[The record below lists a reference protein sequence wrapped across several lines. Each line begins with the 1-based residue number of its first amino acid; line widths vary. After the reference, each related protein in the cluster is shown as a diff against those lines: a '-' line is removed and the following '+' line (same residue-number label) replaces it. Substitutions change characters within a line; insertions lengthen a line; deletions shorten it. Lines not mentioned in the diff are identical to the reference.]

1 MSAADVIGAFRA
13 AHPQVRVAEV
23 FVPDI
28 NGVPRGKLVPMDGLG
43 KLAKG
48 GMKMPLSSVG
58 LDVFGCDVG
67 RSRIALEIGDPDSP
81 LIPIPE
87 SLALMDWTDP
97 PAAQVQAMMAET
109 DGSGRIA
116 SLDPRGALVR
126 VVDRAAAMGF
136 KAVMALELEFY
147 LIDAKRDEDDR
158 PQPPVSPLTGAR
170 LFRNQIY
177 DMNVLRAFETVIA
190 DITEACHM
198 LGAPAD
204 TAICEFGPGQ
214 FEINLLHVDDPLRA
228 ADHMVSMKRAVRGV
242 ARANGYDATFMAK
255 PYGDA
260 AGSGMHL
267 HLSLE
272 QGGRNIFAEAEAGG
286 PNRAM
291 RHAIAGMI
299 ARMADSMLLF
309 APHYNSY
316 RRFMPGSYA
325 PMVAAWGLDNRG
337 TALRTP
343 EVAGPGARIE
353 HRVAGADANPYLVA
367 AAILAS
373 ALDGIE
379 AGAEP
384 PPPVRG
390 EAKAGIGE
398 GLPLTWLYA
407 IEEFEGSEFVPRTLG
422 PELARVFAAMKRQE
436 LETLLARVTDAEYD
450 AYLRT
455 V

>member
-1 MSAADVIGAFRA
+1 MSALDVIGAFRA
-13 AHPQVRVAEV
+13 ANPTVSMAEV

-28 NGVPRGKLVPMDGLG
+28 NGVPRGKLVPMEGLE
-43 KLAKG
+43 KIAKG

-58 LDVFGCDVG
+58 LDIFGCDVG
-67 RSRIALEIGDPDSP
+67 RSRIALEIGDPDSA

-87 SLALMDWTDP
+87 SLALMDWTEP
-97 PAAQVQAMMAET
+97 PAAQVQAMMSET

-116 SLDPRGALVR
+116 AIDPRGALTG
-126 VVDRAAAMGF
+126 VVERARGMGLT
-136 KAVMALELEFY
+136 AVMALELEFY
-147 LIDAKRDEDDR
+147 LIDAQRDADDR
-158 PQPPVSPLTGAR
+158 PQPPVSPLSGSR

-177 DMNVLRAFETVIA
+177 DMNVLRAFEPVIA
-190 DITEACHM
+190 DITEACRV

-214 FEINLLHVDDPLRA
+214 FEINLMHVADPLRA
-228 ADHMVSMKRAVRGV
+228 ADHMVSMKRAIRGV
-242 ARANGYDATFMAK
+242 ARTNGYDATFMAK

-272 QGGRNIFAEAEAGG
+272 DAGGNIFRAPEDGG
-286 PNRAM
+286 PNAKM
-291 RHAIAGMI
+291 RHALAGMI
-299 ARMADSMLLF
+299 QRMPDAMLIF

-325 PMVAAWGLDNRG
+325 PMVAAWGRDNRG

-343 EVAGPGARIE
+343 EVEGPGARIE
-353 HRVAGADANPYLVA
+353 HRVSGADANPYLVA
-367 AAILAS
+367 AAILAA
-373 ALDGIE
+373 ALDGLD
-379 AGAEP
+379 AGEEP

-390 EAKAGIGE
+390 EARAEPGG

-407 IEEFEGSEFVPRTLG
+407 IEEFEGSEFMRRALG
-422 PELARVFAAMKRQE
+422 PQLARVFAAMKRQE
-436 LETLLARVTDAEYD
+436 LETLLAKVTDAEYD
-450 AYLRT
+450 AYLRS